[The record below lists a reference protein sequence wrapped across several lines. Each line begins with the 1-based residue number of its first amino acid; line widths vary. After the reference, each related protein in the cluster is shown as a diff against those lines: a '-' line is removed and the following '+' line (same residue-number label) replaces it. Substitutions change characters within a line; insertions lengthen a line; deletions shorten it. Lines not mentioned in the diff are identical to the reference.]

1 MHKSNR
7 KSDKVLCGDKDGGG
21 GGDGSYGGMTMGK
34 RRRGFLSVLEAGAK
48 LKLFSSKSV
57 TSEKALYQKEISSFI

>member
-7 KSDKVLCGDKDGGG
+7 KSDRVLCGDKDGGG

-34 RRRGFLSVLEAGAK
+34 RRRGFLSVLEAK